1 MIPNEQLEL
10 FRDALLR
17 SLKAARSI
25 GLNLQSIELA
35 LMVAGFRHF
44 TRSELEDEIQ
54 YFIDAK
60 FIVEVPKS
68 HSFAHKIWRI
78 TKEGID
84 DLEKRGF

>member
-25 GLNLQSIELA
+25 GLNLPSLELA
-35 LMVAGFRHF
+35 LMVAGFKRF

-78 TKEGID
+78 TKDGID